1 MRLDRPSAGEQSLY
15 DTFDQRLHRAGMSL
29 VHARGRLTLVDGG
42 CCELAGVDAQKAP
55 ERMLARDLPP
65 GRLRAL
71 LSPVVEVRALM
82 RLARVRSIRQSARV
96 LDGEGKTVVRLAVE
110 RPAAGS
116 RAEGKL
122 SSRLSAIAVRGYE
135 KELARVCRLLE
146 ADLGLIAA
154 NDSLQDEALA
164 RSGRAP
170 AGMSSSRPLEVDP
183 GDPAT
188 RAAAR
193 VALRQLEVIEVN
205 LPGVLADID
214 CEFLHDVRVA
224 VRRTRSLQRQ
234 LRQVFPSEPL
244 ARFRADFRWLQAVT
258 GPTRDLD
265 VCLLGLDDLCALLEE
280 RQRRDLA
287 PLPRL
292 LERRRDR
299 ERRMMVRALRSQ
311 RAAMLLRD
319 WGEFLSGLEVDGGV
333 RGDEA
338 ERPIVRVAGER
349 IATVYRRMVKAG
361 FAIDPHT
368 PPEPLHA
375 LRKDG
380 KELRYLLEF
389 FATLYPVEVTKPMV
403 RALKALQETLGLFQD
418 RQVQA
423 ELLRSLGQDVTE
435 LQDKAAALI
444 AMGQLVAR
452 LEQQQEDARAHFAE
466 RFQAFAARKQRTL
479 VRETFTWRG

>member
-1 MRLDRPSAGEQSLY
+1 
-15 DTFDQRLHRAGMSL
+15 
-29 VHARGRLTLVDGG
+29 
-42 CCELAGVDAQKAP
+42 
-55 ERMLARDLPP
+55 
-65 GRLRAL
+65 
-71 LSPVVEVRALM
+71 
-82 RLARVRSIRQSARV
+82 
-96 LDGEGKTVVRLAVE
+96 
-110 RPAAGS
+110 
-116 RAEGKL
+116 
-122 SSRLSAIAVRGYE
+122 
-135 KELARVCRLLE
+135 
-146 ADLGLIAA
+146 
-154 NDSLQDEALA
+154 
-164 RSGRAP
+164 
-170 AGMSSSRPLEVDP
+170 
-183 GDPAT
+183 
-188 RAAAR
+188 
-193 VALRQLEVIEVN
+193 
-205 LPGVLADID
+205 
-214 CEFLHDVRVA
+214 
-224 VRRTRSLQRQ
+224 